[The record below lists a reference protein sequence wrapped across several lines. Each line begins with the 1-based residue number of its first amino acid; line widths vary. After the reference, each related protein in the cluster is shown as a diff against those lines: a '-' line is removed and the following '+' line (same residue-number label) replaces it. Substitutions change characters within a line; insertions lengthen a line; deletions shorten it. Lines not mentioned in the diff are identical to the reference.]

1 MRHPCGWSCTRPF
14 DGGSIGG
21 AQTSDGTEQQT
32 HRHECRRDVAAAGG
46 FFVFDHVYA
55 LVFFVELHFLCFV
68 STLASSRRRM
78 DAGAGLVD
86 RRRV

>member
-46 FFVFDHVYA
+46 YFVFDHVYA
-55 LVFFVELHFLCFV
+55 LVFFVELLFFV
-68 STLASSRRRM
+68 FRIHASVVPQRM